1 MTYSSYYCRVTNQP
15 KLSGM
20 NNNYSVFMDSVYQNL
35 GKSSVGCLS
44 SVPSCLELSWED
56 LKPGGDY
63 ESLKSFEGLLTHMFG
78 G

>member
-1 MTYSSYYCRVTNQP
+1 MTNQP

-20 NNNYSVFMDSVYQNL
+20 NNKYSVFMDSVYQNL
-35 GKSSVGCLS
+35 GESSVGCLS

-56 LKPGGDY
+56 LEPGGDY
-63 ESLKSFEGLLTHMFG
+63 ECLKSFEGFLTHMFG